1 MKYELLKKEFSHLSS
16 FMIWD
21 DSIIKNALPDS
32 LDDEKFR
39 EKYLNSEF
47 IYIAL
52 NLITDN
58 GDFYNIYKNFS
69 GDVYKDIF
77 DKTNLKP
84 WWVFHNLEKGI
95 FAFSDPAISKLNRT
109 FTSTKLEGS
118 YITDFLKSSIG
129 SKYYDG
135 FVTKSAYETKKI
147 LKSLKKEDLDK
158 YLKIQLKSLDRE
170 IYLLGIE
177 RPKFLLMS
185 SVFDIFSY
193 AFNNLVNEKEFPH
206 IFKGEIVDKPR
217 SYGAPLNNIQFN
229 LTSIFLKNI
238 DPNSYPKFMINYL
251 EINYK
256 IIENLIK
263 INNKAF
269 VMTILYSSLDLSYN
283 LSKESFTYIKN
294 VETKYKTL
302 INKIKSSFSK
312 EMIRE
317 IIKNLPFLL
326 TRDKSRINKKNI
338 YFYEKIFSQKNS
350 MLINLDDNLDLLI
363 DLLKLESASQA
374 SFLAGERKRKDS
386 FVFLNLYKKSLKSSS
401 GGRVLNTSLDAIKNL
416 RFDTFISRIC
426 KENINRVE
434 KILSNKKFNRTILFI
449 SYKEF
454 KSERNKEIF
463 KKLGKKYKLYE
474 IINCNNREI
483 FLKLGKKSDEISYK
497 FYDKDFKL
505 FVEKNLPENFIDD
518 FKFLQ
523 LNLLKTEKIYK
534 FEEFITFIRRGY
546 SMAELLNSGAKYS
559 KEGIS
564 YITNSNISKGF
575 LDKSQAK
582 LSFLKGNYTFAQK
595 NDLVISKSPP
605 YKIALI
611 EDDEKYLANDNLFI
625 IKIDKNK
632 IDPLY
637 IRAYL
642 QSKKAQNIIIKNHQ
656 DTKNLSIKMLKNMEI
671 TIYDREKME
680 KISCEFLKNIKILK
694 NSYKKIEDIAIT
706 NEEIFE

>member
-21 DSIIKNALPDS
+21 DSFIKNALPDS

-39 EKYLNSEF
+39 YKYLNSEF

-69 GDVYKDIF
+69 GNVHKDIF

-129 SKYYDG
+129 SEYYDG

-206 IFKGEIVDKPR
+206 IFKGEIVDKPT

-251 EINYK
+251 ERNYK

-326 TRDKSRINKKNI
+326 TKDKSRINKKNI

-363 DLLKLESASQA
+363 DLLKLESLGQA
-374 SFLAGERKRKDS
+374 SFLACERKRIDS
-386 FVFLNLYKKSLKSSS
+386 FVFLNLYKKSLESSL

-416 RFDTFISRIC
+416 KFDTFISRIC
-426 KENINRVE
+426 KENIKRVE
-434 KILSNKKFNRTILFI
+434 KIFSNNKFDKSILFI

-454 KSERNKEIF
+454 KSERNREIF
-463 KKLGKKYKLYE
+463 KKLGKNYKLYE

-523 LNLLKTEKIYK
+523 LNFLKTEKKYK

-546 SMAELLNSGAKYS
+546 SMTELLNSGAKYS

-582 LSFLKGNYTFAQK
+582 LSFLKGNFTYAQK

-605 YKIALI
+605 YKVALI

-656 DTKNLSIKMLKNMEI
+656 DTKSLSIKMLKNMEI
-671 TIYDREKME
+671 SIYDREKME
-680 KISCEFLKNIKILK
+680 KIGCEFLKNIKILK
-694 NSYKKIEDIAIT
+694 NSYKKIEDIRKT

>member
-21 DSIIKNALPDS
+21 DSFIKNALPDS

-39 EKYLNSEF
+39 YKYLNSEF

-58 GDFYNIYKNFS
+58 GDFYNIYKNFT

-129 SKYYDG
+129 SEYYDG
-135 FVTKSAYETKKI
+135 FVTKSAYETKKH

-158 YLKIQLKSLDRE
+158 YLKIQLKALDRE
-170 IYLLGIE
+170 ISLLGIE
-177 RPKFLLMS
+177 KPKFLLMS

-193 AFNNLVNEKEFPH
+193 AFNNLVNEKEYPH

-229 LTSIFLKNI
+229 LTSVFLKNI
-238 DPNSYPKFMINYL
+238 DPNSYPKFMINYI
-251 EINYK
+251 EKNYK

-269 VMTILYSSLDLSYN
+269 VMAILYSSLDLSYN

-326 TRDKSRINKKNI
+326 TKDKSKINKKNI
-338 YFYEKIFSQKNS
+338 YFYEEIFSQKDS

-363 DLLKLESASQA
+363 DFLKLESARQA
-374 SFLAGERKRKDS
+374 SFLSGERKILDS
-386 FVFLNLYKKSLKSSS
+386 FIFLNLFEKSLKFSG
-401 GGRVLNTSLDAIKNL
+401 GGRVLNNSLASIENL
-416 RFDTFISRIC
+416 KFDKFISRIC
-426 KENINRVE
+426 KENIRKVE
-434 KILSNKKFNRTILFI
+434 EILSNNKFDRSILFI
-449 SYKEF
+449 SYQEFIKE
-454 KSERNKEIF
+454 ENKEIF
-463 KKLGKKYKLYE
+463 KILAKKYKIYE

-523 LNLLKTEKIYK
+523 LNLLKTEKNYK

-575 LDKSQAK
+575 LEKSQAK
-582 LSFLKGNYTFAQK
+582 LSFIKENFTFAQK

-605 YKIALI
+605 YKVVLI
-611 EDDEKYLANDNLFI
+611 EDDGKYLANDNLFI

-637 IRAYL
+637 IWAYL
-642 QSKKAQNIIIKNHQ
+642 QSKKAQNIIIKNNKN
-656 DTKNLSIKMLKNMEI
+656 TKSLSINVLKNMEI
-671 TIYDREKME
+671 SIYDSEKMK

-694 NSYKKIEDIAIT
+694 NSYKKIEDIRKT